1 MSTVAREYAE
11 ALFLLACE
19 ENAEKEIG
27 ESLSAICRIFDGS
40 PEYKELLSS
49 PAVPVPERAAI
60 IDEAF
65 RGSLP
70 EHTVSFL
77 QLLSEKGRMELIEEC
92 AEEYRKLAEN
102 KRASSEA
109 TVTSAVALTESEI
122 AALKAKLEKI
132 SGKTVSLNFCVD
144 AEIMGGIIVEM
155 DGKVMD
161 GSIRHRLQEL
171 KDVMNK

>member
-11 ALFLLACE
+11 ALFILACE
-19 ENAEKEIG
+19 ENAEQEIG
-27 ESLSAICRIFDGS
+27 DSLSSVCKIFDGS
-40 PEYKELLSS
+40 SEYRELLSS
-49 PAVPVPERAAI
+49 PAIPVPERAAI

-77 QLLSEKGRMELIEEC
+77 QLLSENGRMELISEC
-92 AEEYRKLAEN
+92 AAEYRKLSEG
-102 KRASSEA
+102 KRARTEA
-109 TVTSAVALTESEI
+109 TVISAVSLTDEEI

-132 SGKTVSLNFCVD
+132 SGKTVSLTLRVD
-144 AEIMGGIIVEM
+144 ADILGGVIVEM

-161 GSIRHRLQEL
+161 GSVRHRLQEL
-171 KDVMNK
+171 KEVINK